1 MPHPIR
7 FALVLHN
14 HQPVGNFD
22 GVIEQA
28 YQDSYLPF
36 LDVLEQYPTL
46 RIGLHTS
53 GALAEWLAARHP
65 EYLDR
70 LAELAA
76 AGRVEIL
83 GGAFYEPI
91 LPMLPRRDRQGQ
103 ITAYTEWLRARLGV
117 KVRGMWIPERVWEQ
131 CLASD
136 LAAAGIAYTV
146 LDDYHFKNAGLGEEQ
161 LHGYYVTED
170 DGQMLAIFPG
180 SERLR
185 YTIPFAHPQETIDYL
200 RGVAE
205 RHPHTVVV
213 FGDDGE
219 KFGTWPETKKHVY
232 QDGWLR
238 QFFDALVANESWI
251 KLTTLSEAFEQV
263 APTGKIYLPDASYR
277 EMTEWAL
284 PAEQLVLYERMR
296 HELQH
301 DPRWPALAQFMRGGF
316 WRNFKIKYPESD
328 EMYTRMLMVSNR
340 LAAAEAATQAQPR
353 PEHVPQMH
361 HAARC
366 QWLSIAGGEQQP
378 RLPSAQNGP
387 LVDPQ
392 SGLPQGASLV
402 DLARQEL
409 YRAQCNCA
417 YWHGAFGGIYLPHLR
432 NAVYAHLISADKL
445 LEQHAGRSG
454 TWIEAAHGDFNLDA
468 REEVYLANDRL
479 AMLFSPFRGGMM
491 YELDVRTICRNLLAT
506 LARRFEAYHAKVRQ
520 GSSET
525 SGQVASIHDRVVFKQ
540 PHLHE
545 RLHYDPHLRK
555 TLLDHF
561 FEPHTT
567 LQAVAAGEAR
577 ECADFCLFPYEAR
590 IRRNPERIQVQFTRS
605 GHVEGQAVK
614 LTKAVTLEAGGSA
627 LEITYLLEGLT
638 PQKALHLAVEFNF
651 AGMPAGW
658 DDRYFHDGQGGR
670 LGQLGRRLD
679 LFGCDALGVV
689 DEYLGLEVLLRFS
702 QPACLWTFPVETV
715 SQSEGGFE
723 LVHQSV
729 AVLPHWQVCG
739 DAHGRWSVS
748 MQLAI
753 DTSMAERRS
762 EREALAAAS

>member
-36 LDVLEQYPTL
+36 LDVLEQYPSVQ
-46 RIGLHTS
+46 IGLHTS
-53 GALAEWLAARHP
+53 GALAEWLANRHP

-91 LPMLPRRDRQGQ
+91 LPMLPRRDREGQ
-103 ITAYTEWLRARLGV
+103 IRAYTDWLKERLGV
-117 KVRGMWIPERVWEQ
+117 QVRGMWIPERVWEQ

-136 LAAAGIAYTV
+136 LAAAGIAYTI
-146 LDDYHFKNAGLGEEQ
+146 LDDYHFKNAGLGEDQ

-200 RGVAE
+200 RRIAE
-205 RHPHTVVV
+205 RHPHTVAV
-213 FGDDGE
+213 FADDGE

-251 KLTTLSEAFEQV
+251 KLTTLSEAFDHV

-296 HELQH
+296 QELQH
-301 DPRWPALAQFMRGGF
+301 DPRWPLLAQFMRGGF
-316 WRNFKIKYPESD
+316 WRNFKVKYPESD

-340 LAAAEAATQAQPR
+340 LAAAESALGNLPVHGSPRQHNGGPHLAAVPAPRARPAAAT
-353 PEHVPQMH
+353 
-361 HAARC
+361 
-366 QWLSIAGGEQQP
+366 G
-378 RLPSAQNGP
+378 QNGP
-387 LVDPQ
+387 GAAPG
-392 SGLPQGASLV
+392 SGVSQAASLAAQ
-402 DLARQEL
+402 ARQEL

-432 NAVYAHLISADKL
+432 NAVYSHLIAADNL
-445 LEQHAGRSG
+445 LEQHAGRAG
-454 TWIEAAHGDFNLDA
+454 AWVEAAHGDFNLDA
-468 REEVYLANDRL
+468 REEIYLANDRL

-491 YELDVRTICRNLLAT
+491 YELDVRAICRNLLAT
-506 LARRFEAYHAKVRQ
+506 LARRFEAYHNKVQ
-520 GSSET
+520 HGAQAAD
-525 SGQVASIHDRVVFKQ
+525 GQVASIHDRVVFKQ
-540 PHLHE
+540 PNLHE

-561 FEPHTT
+561 FDQQTGLET
-567 LQAVAAGEAR
+567 VASGQAR
-577 ECADFCLFPYEAR
+577 ECGDFCLMPYDAR
-590 IRRNPERIQVQFTRS
+590 IRRNPDRIQVQFTRS
-605 GHVEGQAVK
+605 GHVEGHAVK
-614 LTKAVTLEAGGSA
+614 LSKAVTLEAGSST
-627 LEITYLLEGLT
+627 LEITYLLEGLP
-638 PQKALHLAVEFNF
+638 PQQPLHFAVEFNF

-658 DDRYFHDGQGGR
+658 DDRYFHDGHTRR

-679 LFGCDALGVV
+679 LAGCDALGIV

-702 QPACLWTFPVETV
+702 YAANLWTFPIETV

-723 LVHQSV
+723 LVHQSI
-729 AVLPHWQVCG
+729 AVLPHWQVVG
-739 DAHGRWSVS
+739 DAHGRWTVS
-748 MQLAI
+748 MQLGI
-753 DTSMAERRS
+753 DTSLAESRY
-762 EREALAAAS
+762 EREAVAAAS